1 MKEQRFVFYSFIM
14 MAALLGPVATDAAP
28 VLVSSKDYVDRRDN
42 EVLINVAQTYATVKD
57 AEEMKSTVNY
67 VAGQVNE
74 LKDSVSGMQPSLG
87 YVPENTAN
95 KTDTVNAQS
104 TTTQYPS
111 AAAVHT
117 AIEQLRN
124 DIPDG
129 TDLTEIR
136 DNIGALTTGLM
147 NKQDTLTEPQ
157 QAAVDSGITAEKVAE
172 YDTFNSAIDNKVSA
186 NAAIEPGTGTKIT
199 YDAKGLVTGSASLTA
214 EDIPQISTDKV
225 SGLANVAV
233 SGSYADLTDAPTIPT
248 VDATLSTDSENA
260 IQNKAVATALNDKAS
275 VSDVNALTT
284 RVDTNAN
291 AIGTLGDLATTE
303 QTSLVGAI
311 NEVKSKTDDMP
322 DAETIAD
329 ITSDVSQ
336 LKTDLSAKA
345 DVATTYTKTETD
357 SKIVDLAI
365 PQPDADCMAASGLC
379 VLSVTTDGDL
389 AWINVTVPAQ

>member
-1 MKEQRFVFYSFIM
+1 M
-14 MAALLGPVATDAAP
+14 
-28 VLVSSKDYVDRRDN
+28 LVSSKDYVDRRDN

-199 YDAKGLVTGSASLTA
+199 YDAKGLVTGSAPLTA